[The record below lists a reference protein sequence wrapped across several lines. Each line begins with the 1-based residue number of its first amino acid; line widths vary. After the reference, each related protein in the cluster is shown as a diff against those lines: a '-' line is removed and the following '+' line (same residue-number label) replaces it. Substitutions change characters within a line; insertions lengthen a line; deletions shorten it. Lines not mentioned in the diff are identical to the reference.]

1 MIKVIAHGL
10 KRICT
15 CDKCG
20 SKLIYEKEDVKH
32 VQVGMN
38 EYDYEIQCPDCGEKV
53 NVPYI

>member
-20 SKLIYEKEDVKH
+20 SKLIYGKEDVKH

-38 EYDYEIQCPDCGEKV
+38 EYDY
-53 NVPYI
+53 